1 MKNLKNIDDYSPR
14 LRHSVKE
21 RLTGFVPGLFLLVL
35 LVLWEIS
42 VSLSKIEAW
51 ILPAPSAIF
60 QSLWKIRGLLWT
72 HSLQTLY
79 EAMMGLLLAI
89 FLGIGIAILIDRSYW
104 VKRALYPL
112 LVISQTIPII
122 AIAPLFLIWFGY
134 GLVPKVV
141 VVTLVCFFPIAV
153 NLVDGFSMVDKDMI
167 RLITSMGASPMQVF
181 RKVKLPSALPFFFSG
196 LRISGTYS
204 VMGAVI
210 GEWLGA
216 SRGLGILMTRSSQ
229 SFMTDRVFATIL
241 IITFLSLM
249 IFTSIELLARYSMP
263 WYYSR
268 KKVEINHPRRG

>member
-1 MKNLKNIDDYSPR
+1 MG
-14 LRHSVKE
+14 HH
-21 RLTGFVPGLFLLVL
+21 LTALVPGLFILALLVF
-35 LVLWEIS
+35 WEIS
-42 VSLSKIEAW
+42 VWVSKIEAW

-60 QSLWKIRGLLWT
+60 QSLWKIRDLLWM

-89 FLGIGIAILIDRSYW
+89 LLGIGIAILIDRSYW
-104 VKRALYPL
+104 ARKALYPL

-153 NLVDGFSMVDKDMI
+153 NLADGFSMVDKDMI
-167 RLITSMGASPMQVF
+167 RLINSMGASPMQVF
-181 RKVKLPSALPFFFSG
+181 RKVKLPAALPFFFSG

-241 IITFLSLM
+241 VITLLSLI
-249 IFTSIELLARYSMP
+249 IFVSIEILARYSMP
-263 WYYSR
+263 WYYSQKKMEITNR
-268 KKVEINHPRRG
+268 KRG